1 MPKRCFALMLAALML
16 TAAPVFSAS
25 AQQALGVRHELP
37 NGLVWLFSEQTNLPL
52 VTINL
57 VIKGGILRDPVGKEG
72 LANLTAL
79 LMLQGTKSKNATQ
92 IAQEIDF
99 LGAKLTSSGGDDYS
113 SISLTVLK
121 KDLPEGLALVR
132 DILKNPIFPPDE
144 LRQKVSQLKAALKS
158 EEDEPGTVAARAFD
172 KRLFGE
178 NPYAHP
184 IKGTPE
190 GLFAITRKDVVE
202 FHQKFYRPNNAIL
215 AVVGDL
221 TPDEAAKFVAQT
233 FEDWEK
239 ASVPPLQLPPPPA
252 LNKPEV
258 VVINKDIT
266 QANII
271 WGHLGIDRQNPDYY
285 ALQIM
290 DYILGSSG
298 FASRLMNN
306 IREKRGLAY
315 SVSSSFDAGLQ
326 PGSVSV
332 SLETKNASASTAV
345 EEVLREIKRLRAEP
359 VTSEELEDAKSY
371 LIGSFPRKIDSLSKR
386 AWILAYVELY
396 GLGLD
401 YPFRYPGLIRG
412 LTPADIQRVAEK
424 YLHPDRYLL
433 VVVGNKAEM
442 PKFDSGTA
450 PPGSMEKKHVPKP
463 TQEPG

>member
-1 MPKRCFALMLAALML
+1 
-16 TAAPVFSAS
+16 
-25 AQQALGVRHELP
+25 
-37 NGLVWLFSEQTNLPL
+37 
-52 VTINL
+52 
-57 VIKGGILRDPVGKEG
+57 
-72 LANLTAL
+72 
-79 LMLQGTKSKNATQ
+79 
-92 IAQEIDF
+92 
-99 LGAKLTSSGGDDYS
+99 
-113 SISLTVLK
+113 
-121 KDLPEGLALVR
+121 
-132 DILKNPIFPPDE
+132 
-144 LRQKVSQLKAALKS
+144 
-158 EEDEPGTVAARAFD
+158 
-172 KRLFGE
+172 
-178 NPYAHP
+178 
-184 IKGTPE
+184 
-190 GLFAITRKDVVE
+190 
-202 FHQKFYRPNNAIL
+202 
-215 AVVGDL
+215 
-221 TPDEAAKFVAQT
+221 
-233 FEDWEK
+233 
-239 ASVPPLQLPPPPA
+239 
-252 LNKPEV
+252 
-258 VVINKDIT
+258 
-266 QANII
+266 
-271 WGHLGIDRQNPDYY
+271 
-285 ALQIM
+285 
-290 DYILGSSG
+290 
-298 FASRLMNN
+298 MNN